1 MSNKIKAF
9 FKKYPKV
16 KNVAFFL
23 LHVLFTLGYFV
34 KKPFFR
40 GTSDDFLY
48 YVISNIVGFTPFF
61 IAYYKRFNRLG
72 TRYLVNFLCYY
83 FVILTN
89 TLQPGGLFALGAI
102 VWLSLLIESL
112 AILIDPIV
120 QKVINKKPNRKSD

>member
-72 TRYLVNFLCYY
+72 IRYLVNFLCYY
-83 FVILTN
+83 FVILTKA
-89 TLQPGGLFALGAI
+89 LQPGGLFALGAI